1 MNTYITAQTINRLR
15 EAKGITQAELAEQ
28 IEVSSKAV
36 VE

>member
-1 MNTYITAQTINRLR
+1 MNTYITAQTIKRLR
-15 EAKGITQAELAEQ
+15 KAKGITQAELAEQ